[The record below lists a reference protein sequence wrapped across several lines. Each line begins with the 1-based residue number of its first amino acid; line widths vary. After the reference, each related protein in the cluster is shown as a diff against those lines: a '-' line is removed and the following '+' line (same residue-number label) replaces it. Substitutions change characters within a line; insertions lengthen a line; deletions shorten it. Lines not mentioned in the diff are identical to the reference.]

1 MQNEKLKKLLLKEL
15 EKSKVVKVDYNNK
28 KIKYSDKISLE
39 RSIAKIGGDE
49 ELVRAYLV
57 HKLSGLNYKSENI
70 IIEREYS
77 AGRPKTTTPR
87 IDLILKENLETS
99 FYFIEVKD
107 PDKWESD
114 KLFIEGQLFNLS
126 KLEKSDVKYLVYYT
140 VQEVNGKIQD
150 KTIVIDR
157 AKYDTYQ
164 KWTEDGQPSISN
176 DLSPAYGKPIKI
188 PYVKL
193 GEKDLNSSLTSNE
206 LSALQE
212 NLHNVLWGGG
222 GTDDREIFSSLVR
235 IILTKI
241 YDESIT
247 EDNKEYK
254 FQVKTTGTK
263 KNIEIESAEKIFEK
277 LNTIYREALTDR
289 LNVSKE
295 DAKELNIIDRQRFG
309 LVKLIYAVQQ
319 LESISF
325 KEVGS
330 SLDKTDIFGDFFE
343 KILRSGFKQNKGQF
357 FTHTNIVNFI
367 LYGLKLD
374 ELAIDLINNERRLPY
389 IIDPSAGSG
398 TFLIQAMQ
406 LITKHIILLDKD
418 KLKNNS
424 STKDFFTENFT
435 PKNRENRWAE
445 KYIYGLEH
453 HFDLGT
459 SVKVNMI
466 LHGDG
471 QTNIYVGEKKG
482 DGLSPF
488 KFYESDNSILKKV
501 EKDETYNNLDVNNQF
516 DVVVGNP
523 PFSVNMSNETK
534 RYLKDTFLFG
544 EKDSSE
550 NLFIERYYQLLK
562 PGGRLGIVIP
572 ESILDTN
579 SNKYIRLF
587 LFKYFSVKA
596 IVSLPQLTF
605 QPYTPT
611 KTSIL
616 FAQKKTKEEIKNY
629 DENWKKFSH
638 EFYTLATK
646 VSNYCKVATK
656 EKDKEKLSSIKDD
669 TDKDIYLNIKKLLGS
684 KFIDE
689 KGNNIEKLIK
699 NNLNEINEILSKKN
713 INKEHIN
720 ENWVFSNV
728 VENEDY
734 GFLISHAENV
744 GYKRTSRREKAAP
757 NDLFEYILKDN
768 QTIVNLKSEK
778 KIINFLRENIE
789 W

>member
-1 MQNEKLKKLLLKEL
+1 M
-15 EKSKVVKVDYNNK
+15 
-28 KIKYSDKISLE
+28 
-39 RSIAKIGGDE
+39 
-49 ELVRAYLV
+49 
-57 HKLSGLNYKSENI
+57 
-70 IIEREYS
+70 
-77 AGRPKTTTPR
+77 
-87 IDLILKENLETS
+87 
-99 FYFIEVKD
+99 
-107 PDKWESD
+107 
-114 KLFIEGQLFNLS
+114 FIEGQLFNLS

-247 EDNKEYK
+247 EDNEEYK

-488 KFYESDNSILKKV
+488 KFYESDH
-501 EKDETYNNLDVNNQF
+501 YNY
-516 DVVVGNP
+516 
-523 PFSVNMSNETK
+523 
-534 RYLKDTFLFG
+534 R
-544 EKDSSE
+544 
-550 NLFIERYYQLLK
+550 
-562 PGGRLGIVIP
+562 
-572 ESILDTN
+572 
-579 SNKYIRLF
+579 
-587 LFKYFSVKA
+587 
-596 IVSLPQLTF
+596 
-605 QPYTPT
+605 
-611 KTSIL
+611 
-616 FAQKKTKEEIKNY
+616 
-629 DENWKKFSH
+629 
-638 EFYTLATK
+638 
-646 VSNYCKVATK
+646 
-656 EKDKEKLSSIKDD
+656 
-669 TDKDIYLNIKKLLGS
+669 
-684 KFIDE
+684 
-689 KGNNIEKLIK
+689 
-699 NNLNEINEILSKKN
+699 
-713 INKEHIN
+713 
-720 ENWVFSNV
+720 
-728 VENEDY
+728 
-734 GFLISHAENV
+734 
-744 GYKRTSRREKAAP
+744 
-757 NDLFEYILKDN
+757 
-768 QTIVNLKSEK
+768 
-778 KIINFLRENIE
+778 
-789 W
+789 

>member
-1 MQNEKLKKLLLKEL
+1 MKNEKLKNLILDELK
-15 EKSKVVKVDYNNK
+15 KSKIVQVDYKNK
-28 KIKYSDKISLE
+28 KIKYSDKINLE
-39 RSIAKIGGDE
+39 RSISKISGDE

-57 HKLSGLNYKSENI
+57 HRLSELNYKAENLTV
-70 IIEREYS
+70 EREYS

-87 IDLILKENLETS
+87 IDLILEQDAKNS
-99 FYFIEVKD
+99 FYFVEVKD

-114 KLFIEGQLFNLS
+114 KSFIEGQLFNLS
-126 KLEKSDVKYLVYYT
+126 KLEKKEVKYLVYYT

-150 KTIVIDR
+150 KTIVIDKS
-157 AKYDTYQ
+157 KYKTYE
-164 KWTEDGQPSISN
+164 KWMEDGQPSISN

-188 PYVKL
+188 PYIKN
-193 GEKDLNSSLTSNE
+193 GEKDLNSSLTSDE

-241 YDESIT
+241 YDENIT
-247 EDNKEYK
+247 EDNEEYI
-254 FQVKTTGTK
+254 FQIKTTGSK
-263 KNIEIESAEKIFEK
+263 NNIEIESPEKVFAK
-277 LNTIYREALTDR
+277 LNAVYREALINR
-289 LNVSKE
+289 LNVSKT
-295 DAKELNIIDRQRFG
+295 DANELNIIDRQRFG

-330 SLDKTDIFGDFFE
+330 SLDKTDIFGEFFE

-357 FTHTNIVNFI
+357 FTHTNIVNFV
-367 LYGLKLD
+367 LYGLRLD
-374 ELAIDLINNERRLPY
+374 DLSIELINNERRLPY

-406 LITKHIILLDKD
+406 LITKHVVLIDNNN
-418 KLKNNS
+418 LKNNT

-471 QTNIYVGEKKG
+471 QTNISVGEKKG

-488 KFYESDNSILKKV
+488 KFYKADNSILNKV
-501 EKDETYNNLDVNNQF
+501 EKDETYNNLEVNNQF

-562 PGGRLGIVIP
+562 PGGRLGIIIP

-587 LFKYFSVKA
+587 LFKYFSIKA
-596 IVSLPQLTF
+596 IISLPQLTF

-616 FAQKKTKEEIKNY
+616 FAKKKSKEEVQEYEEK
-629 DENWKKFSH
+629 WKKFSH
-638 EFYTLATK
+638 EFYTLSTK
-646 VSNYCKVATK
+646 VSNYCKVYLK
-656 EKDKEKLSSIKDD
+656 EKNKEKLRSIKDD
-669 TDKDIYLNIKKLLGS
+669 TDKDIYTNLKNFLGS
-684 KFIDE
+684 KFNDVN
-689 KGNNIEKLIK
+689 KNNIATLIED
-699 NNLNEINEILSKKN
+699 NLIEINEVISKKN
-713 INKEHIN
+713 LNSEHIN

-728 VENEDY
+728 VSDENTN
-734 GFLISHAENV
+734 FIISHADNV
-744 GYKRTSRREKAAP
+744 GYKRTSRREKPAP
-757 NDLFEYILKDN
+757 NDLFEYVLKNN
-768 QTIVNLKSEK
+768 QTTIDLKNK
-778 KIINFLRENIE
+778 DKIINYLREKIE